1 MGVLLPRIEEIYAS
15 RLEDRWETLGFMYVC
30 MKKII
35 NIYIWKKKTWSSSY
49 TSRDEVGK
57 RDYWILSKDD

>member
-1 MGVLLPRIEEIYAS
+1 MERNGTSTRMGVLLPRIEEIYAS

-35 NIYIWKKKTWSSSY
+35 NIYIWKKKT
-49 TSRDEVGK
+49 
-57 RDYWILSKDD
+57 